1 MPIRALKILMALVAL
16 TIAGAITAA
25 PNRTVV
31 VGNTELFVP
40 VAPGYADTKLIPDG
54 AKEETVRIDPG
65 IQLVVFA

>member
-1 MPIRALKILMALVAL
+1 M
-16 TIAGAITAA
+16 
-25 PNRTVV
+25 